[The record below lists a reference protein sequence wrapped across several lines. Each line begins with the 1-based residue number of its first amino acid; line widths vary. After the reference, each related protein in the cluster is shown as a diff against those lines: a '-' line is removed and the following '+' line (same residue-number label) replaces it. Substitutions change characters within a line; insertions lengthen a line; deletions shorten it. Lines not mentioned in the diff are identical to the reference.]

1 MTTHLGLA
9 MLASRLRAQHNV
21 VLTGCRL
28 PYGPSAPGRHAN
40 PPRLHGSSHALVRG
54 QGALHAMARRHES
67 LRTRFVEAGGRLL
80 QAVLPPDDPRAV
92 PQLQRCSAPVNGNA
106 QALVDLITSL
116 SEAPFEM
123 LGAGVPVRF
132 ALITCERGT
141 QPATLLIGM
150 HHVLRSVPLYNSI
163 LCIYSMRNSRVPSWA
178 PELATCSP
186 SLIAVLDC

>member
-1 MTTHLGLA
+1 M
-9 MLASRLRAQHNV
+9 
-21 VLTGCRL
+21 
-28 PYGPSAPGRHAN
+28 
-40 PPRLHGSSHALVRG
+40 RG
-54 QGALHAMARRHES
+54 QGALHAVARRHES

-92 PQLQRCSAPVNGNA
+92 PQLQRCSAPVNGNT

-141 QPATLLIGM
+141 QPATLFIGM
-150 HHVLRSVPLYNSI
+150 HHVLRSIPPYNSSAPAFI
-163 LCIYSMRNSRVPSWA
+163 LCIISKCLHGHQRWHHVA
-178 PELATCSP
+178 PP
-186 SLIAVLDC
+186 SLQS